1 VSSPDELLACRPI
14 AGQLRVHSRVTWRLV
29 AEALPEVMRLGA
41 IGSASTAVV
50 AATARASSAF
60 GALPVPAAKEGFALL
75 YQQLGKDLY
84 FCTRQPARVKGRARG
99 SSRGET
105 RSLKRNPPAA

>member
-1 VSSPDELLACRPI
+1 MSWPDELLACRPI
-14 AGQLRVHSRVTWRLV
+14 AGRLRVHSRVAWRLV
-29 AEALPEVMRLGA
+29 AEALPEVRLGP

-50 AATARASSAF
+50 AATAALRQHL
-60 GALPVPAAKEGFALL
+60 GALPVPAAKEGFLLL
-75 YQQLGKDLY
+75 YQQLRKDLY

-105 RSLKRNPPAA
+105 RSPKRNPPAA